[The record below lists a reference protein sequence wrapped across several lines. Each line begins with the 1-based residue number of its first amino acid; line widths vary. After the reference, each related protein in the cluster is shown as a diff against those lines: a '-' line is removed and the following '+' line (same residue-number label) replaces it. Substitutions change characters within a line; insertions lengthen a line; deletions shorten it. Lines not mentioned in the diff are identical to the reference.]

1 MAEVDDAAVAAR
13 TKELLADDEAIKT
26 QYGDGTL
33 TVKTLRKAVAA
44 ALGVEESAIKKVV
57 KATLL
62 SYMDEQDA
70 PEEEAVVEDDPA
82 DEDEEEPKAKK
93 AKKEKKPKAKRTDRL
108 TDKDALNAR
117 MKEDNWTVTEKMRPA
132 KDGVAPKKAG
142 DKYFRKPGEAKQYR
156 SLLEIARAHY
166 PEFLTGEP
174 PAKKVKP
181 PSEKKERAPRASASA
196 AKPEKKIVVGKITK
210 AGKGAASSAPPKKKK
225 AEALPSPPP
234 AKKPRPKKPEDT
246 VNSAWAS
253 VEERVAAADQVLPKM
268 VEGEQWPEIVKM
280 LKMLGRMDVDVD
292 ALTSCGIGRTVSKLR
307 KVPDD
312 DVKKIA
318 KALVTKWK
326 DLVAEQEPI
335 AAEAPAASEPEAPAA
350 AEEAPDA
357 PAAAEEAP
365 AAEAAAE
372 EVAAEVLAEAA
383 GEVAAGEVATEAA
396 AAGASAAVAA
406 EVAAEATAEV
416 AAEVAAEAAAA
427 PDDAGAAPMDV
438 DAGAAAP
445 EPAPA
450 DGCA

>member
-33 TVKTLRKAVAA
+33 MVKTLRKAVAA

-82 DEDEEEPKAKK
+82 DEDEEPKAKK

-174 PAKKVKP
+174 PAKKLKP
-181 PSEKKERAPRASASA
+181 PSERKERAPRVSAAA
-196 AKPEKKIVVGKITK
+196 AKPEKKLVVGKITK

-225 AEALPSPPP
+225 AEALPSPHPP
-234 AKKPRPKKPEDT
+234 KKPRPKKPEDT

-268 VEGEQWPEIVKM
+268 VEGGQWPEIVKM

-350 AEEAPDA
+350 AEEAP
-357 PAAAEEAP
+357 
-365 AAEAAAE
+365 AAEAAAD

-427 PDDAGAAPMDV
+427 PADDAGTAPMDV
-438 DAGAAAP
+438 DASAAAP

-450 DGCA
+450 DGSA

>member
-82 DEDEEEPKAKK
+82 DEDEQEPKAKK

-350 AEEAPDA
+350 AEEDEDA
-357 PAAAEEAP
+357 GGGRIEEMGGDSEMADWDGEDEDEDDEEGEEVEDEEEEEEEGAEWKRNVHRRAAESFAKRTNWMQLVYGG
-365 AAEAAAE
+365 AEG
-372 EVAAEVLAEAA
+372 
-383 GEVAAGEVATEAA
+383 GERG
-396 AAGASAAVAA
+396 GRRRHY
-406 EVAAEATAEV
+406 
-416 AAEVAAEAAAA
+416 
-427 PDDAGAAPMDV
+427 DRG
-438 DAGAAAP
+438 G
-445 EPAPA
+445 
-450 DGCA
+450 GGGGGGG